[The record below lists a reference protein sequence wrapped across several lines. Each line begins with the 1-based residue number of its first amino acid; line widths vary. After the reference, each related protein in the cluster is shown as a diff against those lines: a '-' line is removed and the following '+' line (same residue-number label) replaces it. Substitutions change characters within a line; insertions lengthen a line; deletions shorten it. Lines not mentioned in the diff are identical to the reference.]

1 MQSSTL
7 LHNCSFMLDWSLKL
21 PRDLVGVLVGSP
33 MGHLQ
38 IPANGRPGG
47 CKCLE
52 RGVCK
57 SAAGVGGGGGDRTQK
72 RVGGSVKDHGRERS
86 WSECQR
92 TWEWESGGRSGRAW
106 EWEGGGGSVKEHR
119 SGRGW
124 GGMGIL
130 DSMDS

>member
-21 PRDLVGVLVGSP
+21 PRDLVDVLVGSP

-38 IPANGRPGG
+38 IPANGSPGV

-57 SAAGVGGGGGDRTQK
+57 SAAGVGGWRGGGQNT
-72 RVGGSVKDHGRERS
+72 E
-86 WSECQR
+86 
-92 TWEWESGGRSGRAW
+92 
-106 EWEGGGGSVKEHR
+106 EGGWECER
-119 SGRGW
+119 P
-124 GGMGIL
+124 
-130 DSMDS
+130 